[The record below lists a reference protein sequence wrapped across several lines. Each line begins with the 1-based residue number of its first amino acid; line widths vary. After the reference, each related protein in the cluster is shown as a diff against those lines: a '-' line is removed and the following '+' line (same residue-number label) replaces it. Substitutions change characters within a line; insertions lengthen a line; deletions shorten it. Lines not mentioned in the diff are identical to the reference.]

1 MVAFSL
7 VIALI
12 LGMVIVR
19 CCFLFFI
26 SNIIAPLVIYVIVA
40 LVLAGLAV
48 LSYIVHKHYMK
59 KLNEELAVF
68 Y

>member
-1 MVAFSL
+1 MVKTLLA
-7 VIALI
+7 IALI
-12 LGMVIVR
+12 LGMLIVITL
-19 CCFLFFI
+19 LFFI
-26 SNIIAPLVIYVIVA
+26 SNVIAPLVIYVIVA

>member
-1 MVAFSL
+1 MVKTLLA
-7 VIALI
+7 IALI
-12 LGMVIVR
+12 LGMVIVITL
-19 CCFLFFI
+19 LFFI
-26 SNIIAPLVIYVIVA
+26 SNVLAPLVIYTIVA
-40 LVLAGLAV
+40 LVLVGLTV